1 MPAKQRGPPNHS
13 FARLRGLETASLI
26 QVKLTF
32 VNDLERAMRL
42 TISGAHLEGG
52 GAMRTI
58 TVRMHAADLS
68 RGMAAMREWLDRYR
82 YKPAKFVY
90 DQDGDAVLVSVEF
103 ANYREGEAFATRF
116 DGQEP
121 ERSTARGWTS

>member
-1 MPAKQRGPPNHS
+1 
-13 FARLRGLETASLI
+13 
-26 QVKLTF
+26 
-32 VNDLERAMRL
+32 
-42 TISGAHLEGG
+42 
-52 GAMRTI
+52 
-58 TVRMHAADLS
+58 MHAADLS

-82 YKPAKFVY
+82 YEPAKFVY

>member
-52 GAMRTI
+52 
-58 TVRMHAADLS
+58 VRCALS
-68 RGMAAMREWLDRYR
+68 RFECTPRTFLAGWPRLDRYR
-82 YKPAKFVY
+82 YEPAKFVY